1 MDNQAALSRI
11 SRIQLCLIL
20 LLGIVG
26 LSACGGSSS
35 STSNPPPP
43 PPNPVPS
50 ISSLSPSSASA
61 GGAAFTLTVNGTN
74 FISTSAVQWN
84 GSSRTTSY
92 VNATQLTAAIT
103 AADLT
108 VQGTSS
114 VRVANPAPGGGTSP
128 SASFN
133 INGAIQVSID
143 AQSPALAT
151 VNKDVFGVN
160 LASSMD
166 LTNGNSNYNTT
177 IATFKNAS
185 FGMAR
190 WPLALLSDYYHWRTN
205 SFSSCAQ
212 TDYGP
217 LTSRTT
223 FDQFMRQVAQPLGLD
238 VNITINYGS
247 NATCTGGGDPNEA
260 AAWVDYANNQ
270 MHYGIKYW
278 SIGNE
283 QYYGSPTLGPTLTTS
298 DFNVSP
304 SSPGSLGSTT
314 YANLITTQFYPL
326 MKAMDPSIQIGV
338 DLVVPD
344 NNASRRTMPW
354 DSTVLANAKFD
365 FVEVHWYGASPP
377 NVAITDSALLSS
389 GVRSRATSVR
399 ACGGRK
405 SEHPHLCGG
414 VGNPRTE

>member
-1 MDNQAALSRI
+1 MENQAAFSRI
-11 SRIQLCLIL
+11 SRIQLCLSL

-26 LSACGGSSS
+26 LTACGGT

-61 GGAAFTLTVNGTN
+61 GGAAFTLVVNGGN

-84 GSSRTTSY
+84 GSSKTTSY
-92 VNATQLTAAIT
+92 FSEMQLTAAIS
-103 AADLT
+103 AADLA
-108 VQGTSS
+108 VQGTSN
-114 VRVANPAPGGGTSP
+114 VTVVNPAPGGGTSP
-128 SASFN
+128 SASFD
-133 INGAIQVSID
+133 INGPIEVSID

-160 LASSMD
+160 LTSSMD
-166 LTNGNSNYNTT
+166 LTNGNSNYNAT

-185 FGMAR
+185 FGM
-190 WPLALLSDYYHWRTN
+190 
-205 SFSSCAQ
+205 
-212 TDYGP
+212 
-217 LTSRTT
+217 
-223 FDQFMRQVAQPLGLD
+223 
-238 VNITINYGS
+238 
-247 NATCTGGGDPNEA
+247 GGDPNEA

-283 QYYGSPTLGPTLTTS
+283 QYYGSPTLGATLTTP

-338 DLVVPD
+338 DLVVPE
-344 NNASRRTMPW
+344 NNASSRTMP
-354 DSTVLANAKFD
+354 
-365 FVEVHWYGASPP
+365 
-377 NVAITDSALLSS
+377 
-389 GVRSRATSVR
+389 
-399 ACGGRK
+399 
-405 SEHPHLCGG
+405 
-414 VGNPRTE
+414 